1 MLLGTDTT
9 RRGVRPTDRTGAAA
23 PVATVSL
30 LPVIASSATDTAT
43 CACGHQQDAH
53 EHYRPGSDCAL
64 CDCPRFRRRR

>member
-9 RRGVRPTDRTGAAA
+9 RRGVRPTAHTAAA
-23 PVATVSL
+23 PSVTTVSL
-30 LPVIASSATDTAT
+30 LPVVASSATDTAT
-43 CACGHQQDAH
+43 CACGHGQEAH